1 MTTIAIALMSLAGAV
16 VLVLLALALV
26 LHIAANTPVDRDED
40 GEEADERVRQVRDSM
55 RGTL

>member
-1 MTTIAIALMSLAGAV
+1 MTALLYILFG
-16 VLVLLALALV
+16 VLGIG
-26 LHIAANTPVDRDED
+26 IAALLIMLVFLHVAAKCPVDRDED